1 MEDNAKYS
9 FLGGI
14 ALTLVVVHCN
24 FMIARGRPQWVW
36 PLAVLLGLC
45 FLGVLPAIRD
55 QQHPLIYSLSLLF
68 PLLGLLL
75 LNSKRH
81 REMRQR
87 LLEIRHLRQAVIATR
102 KKR

>member
-1 MEDNAKYS
+1 
-9 FLGGI
+9 
-14 ALTLVVVHCN
+14 
-24 FMIARGRPQWVW
+24 
-36 PLAVLLGLC
+36 
-45 FLGVLPAIRD
+45 
-55 QQHPLIYSLSLLF
+55 
-68 PLLGLLL
+68 LLL